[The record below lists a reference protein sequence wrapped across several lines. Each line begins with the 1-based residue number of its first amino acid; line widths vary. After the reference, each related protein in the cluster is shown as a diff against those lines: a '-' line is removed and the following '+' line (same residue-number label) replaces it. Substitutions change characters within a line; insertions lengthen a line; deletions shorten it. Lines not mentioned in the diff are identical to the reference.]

1 MLRPNLS
8 RSLEQPIIYEGH
20 KNVVYSVAFSPDGK
34 SVASGSMDRTV
45 RIWDAHSTSS
55 NGVRFEGHSH
65 GVYSVS
71 YSPNGDLIV
80 SGSRD
85 QSLRLWDTHTGQQ
98 VNEPLRGHVGDVSSV
113 AFSPSGT
120 LIASGSK
127 DNAVRLWGVREI
139 LTSNAFAGHYGHVH
153 SVGFSPDGTH
163 IASGS
168 DDTTIRV
175 WDAEC
180 GKTILGP
187 FRGHTNAV
195 RSVQYSPDG
204 SQIASGSS
212 DYTIRLWD
220 TRSGKPTAK
229 PYEGHTGLVCSV
241 AFSPG
246 GLLVSG
252 SYDKTVRLWDL
263 RTGGLTMDPIEGH
276 TGYVYSVACSP
287 SGKRI
292 VSGSSDGKVMIWR
305 ILGAGSDVNH
315 KTEALLGVQDD
326 PPKAESTERVNRH
339 MTIKEMFKLLLQH
352 GCVDLSSQMDYSLD
366 SHFVVSGGGFGDIW
380 VGRFHSGAKV
390 AIKVWRASMVEQC
403 DDKTLKRAAR
413 EVYYWSRMKHQ
424 HVHQLLGVIVF
435 KENCLG
441 MVSEWMEN
449 GNLREHMRRK
459 QDLDRYEICISIA
472 SGLAYMHKCN
482 ALNVLISSEGV
493 AKLADFGLS
502 TIPEASL
509 GFSDTSNPQVGS
521 TRWAAP
527 ELLLEEATKSKESDI
542 YALGMTM
549 LEVITGEVPYPKC
562 RTDGQIITQLMQG
575 AQPARPKELGDNNR
589 DNQMW
594 NLLVGCWNREPVARP
609 SAEQVLESLLSIQA
623 GE

>member
-1 MLRPNLS
+1 MLRPNQS
-8 RSLEQPIIYEGH
+8 GTIGQPIIHEGH

-45 RIWDAHSTSS
+45 RIWDAHNTSS

-65 GVYSVS
+65 GVSSVS
-71 YSPNGDLIV
+71 YSSNGDLIV

-85 QSLRLWDTHTGQQ
+85 QTLRLWDTNSGQQ

-113 AFSPSGT
+113 AFSPSGK

-127 DNAVRLWGVREI
+127 DNSVRLWGVRDT
-139 LTSNAFAGHYGHVH
+139 LKSGAFTGHYGQVH
-153 SVGFSPDGTH
+153 SVGFSPDGAY

-175 WDAEC
+175 WDAER

-187 FRGHTNAV
+187 LRGHTNAV

-220 TRSGKPTAK
+220 TRSGKLTAQ
-229 PYEGHTGLVCSV
+229 PYEGHMGLVCSV

-252 SYDKTVRLWDL
+252 SYDKTIRVWDL
-263 RTGGLTMDPIEGH
+263 RTGALAMDPIEGH

-292 VSGSSDGKVMIWR
+292 VSGSSDGKVMVWS
-305 ILGAGSDVNH
+305 ILGGSSDLNH
-315 KTEALLGVQDD
+315 ETEALLGGQDD
-326 PPKAESTERVNRH
+326 PPKAESTVRVSRH
-339 MTIKEMFKLLLQH
+339 MDMFKLLLQH
-352 GCVDLSSQMDYSLD
+352 GCVDLSSQMDYRLD
-366 SHFVVSGGGFGDIW
+366 SHFVVNGGGFGDIW
-380 VGRFHSGAKV
+380 VGRFHSGVKV
-390 AIKVWRASMVEQC
+390 AIKVWRASMMEQC
-403 DDKTLKRAAR
+403 DDKALKRAAR

-424 HVHQLLGVIVF
+424 HVHQLLGVVVF

-449 GNLREHMRRK
+449 GNLREYMLRK
-459 QDLDRYEICISIA
+459 QDLDRYEIVSIILLGYWGTA
-472 SGLAYMHKCN
+472 YPSDSVYQSHRAWHTCTNATLYTATSKRQVTGVTSSLADWLLFS
-482 ALNVLISSEGV
+482 AQLNVLISSEGIV
-493 AKLADFGLS
+493 KLADFGSSTLS
-502 TIPEASL
+502 GASL
-509 GFSDTSNPQVGS
+509 GFSDTSNPQTGT
-521 TRWAAP
+521 TRWTAP
-527 ELLLEEATKSKESDI
+527 ELLLEEATKSKESDV

-549 LEVITGEVPYPKC
+549 LVRLNDRCITYV
-562 RTDGQIITQLMQG
+562 
-575 AQPARPKELGDNNR
+575 
-589 DNQMW
+589 
-594 NLLVGCWNREPVARP
+594 
-609 SAEQVLESLLSIQA
+609 SHAEHA
-623 GE
+623 GSYYRRGTIPEM